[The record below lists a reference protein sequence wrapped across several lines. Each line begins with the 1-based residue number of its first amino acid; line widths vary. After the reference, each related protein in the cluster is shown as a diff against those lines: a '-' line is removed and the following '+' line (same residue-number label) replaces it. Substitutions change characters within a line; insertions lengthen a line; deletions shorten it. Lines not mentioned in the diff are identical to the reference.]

1 MNENISSVGHPNRW
15 KKGQSGNPGGRPK
28 SRLVSEA
35 LRTQLAALK
44 PGDPK
49 GRTYAELIAANL
61 IEIASESDGSEA
73 VHAAGMIADRIEGRV
88 KQQVELSGLAAD
100 LSSKSDGELQFYVE
114 HERWPTEEELVEL
127 KQQALLKQPV
137 ESKQPM

>member
-1 MNENISSVGHPNRW
+1 MNDSISSEGKSHRW

-49 GRTYAELIAANL
+49 GRTYAELIASNL

-73 VHAAGMIADRIEGRV
+73 VHAAGLIADRIEGRV
-88 KQQVELSGLAAD
+88 KQQVELTGLAAE
-100 LSSKSDGELQFYVE
+100 LHNKSDSELQFYLE
-114 HERWPTEEELVEL
+114 YQRWPTEQELVEL

-137 ESKQPM
+137 ESKQPI

>member
-1 MNENISSVGHPNRW
+1 VNDNISSEGRHRRW

-49 GRTYAELIAANL
+49 GRTYAELIASNL

-73 VHAAGMIADRIEGRV
+73 VHAAGLIADRIEGRV
-88 KQQVELSGLAAD
+88 KQQVEVTGLAAEI
-100 LSSKSDGELQFYVE
+100 SAKSDSELLF
-114 HERWPTEEELVEL
+114 HLDHGRWPTHRNWR
-127 KQQALLKQPV
+127 
-137 ESKQPM
+137 S

>member
-1 MNENISSVGHPNRW
+1 MFDSISSAGRSSRW

-44 PGDPK
+44 PGDLK
-49 GRTYAELIAANL
+49 GRTYAELIASNL

-73 VHAAGMIADRIEGRV
+73 VHAAGLIADRIEGRV
-88 KQQVELSGLAAD
+88 KQQVEIAGLAAE
-100 LSSKSDGELQFYVE
+100 LSTKSDGELLFYLD
-114 HERWPTEEELVEL
+114 HQRWPTEKELEEL
-127 KQQALLKQPV
+127 KQLALLKQPV